1 MYIIVS
7 PFSKT
12 FDDNWILY
20 FVPNEFK
27 SNISIWIIVKIPLR
41 SSIEVWV
48 VLNIIES
55 NKIKINIDKIKPII
69 SIQNNIIF
77 LRDYQIQIIFWMS
90 SFYLTPIHNCLNLFF
105 PKNLRLKIKNNKFKI
120 NIEQIDNLEY
130 IYNNEKKIN
139 IDQQISYD
147 WIVNSKKNILLHW
160 ITWSWKTEIYIKL
173 IKDTIDSW
181 KQALLLIP
189 EIILT
194 NQISKKI
201 ISIFWN
207 NVSIINSSIS
217 DWKKFDTWVKIYKW
231 ESKILIGTRSALF
244 YPFLNLWLIIIDEE
258 HDNSYISSS
267 APRYNSIEI
276 ALFLS
281 KLTWAKLI
289 LGSWT
294 PNVISMYNWLNW
306 KFKII
311 SLLNKFIPS

>member
-130 IYNNEKKIN
+130 IYNNEKKN
-139 IDQQISYD
+139 
-147 WIVNSKKNILLHW
+147 
-160 ITWSWKTEIYIKL
+160 
-173 IKDTIDSW
+173 
-181 KQALLLIP
+181 
-189 EIILT
+189 
-194 NQISKKI
+194 
-201 ISIFWN
+201 
-207 NVSIINSSIS
+207 
-217 DWKKFDTWVKIYKW
+217 
-231 ESKILIGTRSALF
+231 
-244 YPFLNLWLIIIDEE
+244 
-258 HDNSYISSS
+258 
-267 APRYNSIEI
+267 
-276 ALFLS
+276 
-281 KLTWAKLI
+281 
-289 LGSWT
+289 
-294 PNVISMYNWLNW
+294 
-306 KFKII
+306 
-311 SLLNKFIPS
+311 